1 MLGPA
6 QIGGSGGR
14 LQPVRGFWPPVQ
26 GNRRAAQDGPVPGTR
41 AADPAGASSRRG
53 MQNPGQSRGFGAC
66 GAGNRPHAGPR
77 PQTALEAAGPR
88 YSRRPACRASAR
100 GRHGPQIR
108 TGPSGQHRRRWPCSR
123 GCRGWSH
130 ACRAAGLPSG
140 TCCGGTR
147 SRPRHPR
154 RRSCP
159 SGLLRRQ

>member
-1 MLGPA
+1 MLGSA

-26 GNRRAAQDGPVPGTR
+26 GESARCTGWHPYPERRQQTQQWFAPERNAKPRPEPG
-41 AADPAGASSRRG
+41 
-53 MQNPGQSRGFGAC
+53 FWVC
-66 GAGNRPHAGPR
+66 GAGNRPHAGPQ
-77 PQTALEAAGPR
+77 PQIALEAAGPR
-88 YSRRPACRASAR
+88 GLRKPACRASAR

-130 ACRAAGLPSG
+130 ACRAAGSPSG